1 MTPKHSHPVLLAP
14 MRIET
19 RFKDAHLWIRIYP
32 DRFTIDTHDGGL
44 TRDEIEAGLRYRT
57 AFDNGDN
64 VEKRDAWRQLTSSL
78 GTRRAAYVSRTM
90 LRDRDS
96 TPEEKEV
103 NWRMPPKLKGLPDH
117 FEVFA
122 YRGSELVHHV
132 QVIPLGGRISDNL
145 SILAPPAALQNGLF
159 DDDSQWVVDFTAA
172 ETAGMAVKIPMS
184 DDDLKQ
190 GFSRL
195 VVVGLRSGSPEE
207 GRALLEELLDGHRF
221 TDGFGFVPYDT
232 PTNNTPEARSGYLAA
247 ESHSE
252 GSFETEVQGSPLWH
266 LPAYVD
272 GYLTKYPTNAQTWGA
287 ALGLGVK
294 NEVLRYVENAGDYTD
309 AYASHL
315 QAVLSPVLIR
325 YLFDHMLPGVLDPG
339 DAGRVATEFSHRV
352 RARGPL
358 PTIRIGN
365 QPYGVLPVSSIG
377 RKSAQRPFGWEPNVF
392 DISSLG
398 GSAKLADELQHVLT
412 RLFERRWSKWAR
424 IKELVPRVTRDGD
437 PDEELLQILSMQPTS
452 IAYQARPFIGEDFI
466 SWLLIVS
473 QGRLYPRAFSADAD
487 LSTLST
493 ENVSA
498 VAVLMDWY
506 REWKNKQG
514 DAAAILHSIGGT
526 SSSEASYSDKP
537 LFRLSGWREGS
548 TEPIPATTGSD
559 PDDVPESYL
568 PAVLAEALSGGPAV
582 TSQTL
587 LYDMIKRA
595 QKLGNYTNTHL
606 HSLLGSPIDDL
617 DTGNALDFF
626 NSATTPE
633 QIVDRIKD
641 DPDFGLGPPRA
652 YGVRLS
658 LAKRILDVRDRLP
671 GSKFVTLKQI
681 DDIRGVGDDT
691 WHDILYSFPEI
702 PQTSD
707 LRELYHPDYDS
718 LFRQALD
725 LCTHRLDAWLTACAY
740 RRLRAMRARAPEGIY
755 FGAYCWV
762 EDLVPSKNISI
773 HRGLD
778 FFNRAHR
785 KEDIVGRVWDYRDH
799 ASGSNSRP
807 EGLKKLAK
815 EIIDFRDSLPEKQ
828 IKSQDQLN
836 TIKNRYQVE
845 WQELQHSFDRLSEG
859 YIHAPSTGHAATAAV
874 LHNAFLT
881 HKNNS
886 ATSQDGNSCCVN
898 LHSDRVRRALRILE
912 GIRQG
917 QSLGALLGFQFER
930 WLPDLLR
937 RYIDDFRKAF
947 PTVSQRGGAESSIP
961 VETVSARNVVDG
973 AALARRWQQ
982 RRDAHTGPSNS
993 RPSVNTVFVDDD
1005 PIATKHDADLAVELD
1020 GVLDSL
1026 DAVGDVLLTE
1036 GVYHTVQGNYERGG
1050 AALEAASG
1058 NAPPP
1063 EIRSMETPISGT
1075 NLGHRVCMLF
1085 PEEFETAVDPQ
1096 SFGPRGL
1103 AEPRIA
1109 TWFSELLGPMEE
1121 IGCTTQYDSLEALNQ
1136 ADVNDLVSQ
1145 VGLSEGT
1152 AKRLVNEQSANG
1164 PFWAFSSISE
1174 RVPGLSGSDIDAI
1187 KQLITEE
1194 TVTLS
1199 LADLGASDAKRI
1211 DAADLLYIA
1220 ASPPAGEETEIEQ
1233 RIAEYVRGQRGLPE
1247 NVRVVIRAQE
1257 MATFPHSLN
1266 DAFHVA
1272 HQALHT
1278 LGGHSYCGP
1287 DALCPPVLAHEA
1299 TFAESDV
1306 DELEQRVSTAHAAV
1320 SSVLSQI
1327 AGGLAADGSN
1337 HASVVSALFEANRFG
1352 VSAGIPGASPDA
1364 DLETLRSNAAA
1375 ELTRRIT
1382 SCEQLQARV
1391 QAARAASDP
1400 QTATAAE
1407 VLGLLVDAMRALFGK
1422 SFIVL
1427 PTFAAHEPS
1436 GFGEA
1441 FADQSVLAGLGEERI
1456 RLWLQQVAQIHGT
1469 LQQLDDLLMLA
1480 ESWQQTST
1488 NDGSPAC
1495 SLKVAQLPY
1504 RSDVKWLAMDDV
1516 ERGGGP
1522 ENEANVRGTLSL
1534 VAALGGTP
1542 AQSGN
1547 GASPKYAGI
1556 MFEHWDELLPNRTV
1570 NTSVSFHYNAPNTQ
1584 APQCLL
1590 LAVPPQ
1596 DPGSTTA
1603 EWSNTELAQIVN
1615 DSFDLAKARAVD
1627 LDALRQLDDDVDD
1640 RPDVGGMLPSIL
1652 LPTDPDNPGWARDET
1667 MDLFNTWLWITLR
1680 ESLIRF
1686 ETYIYARYHAT
1697 HKSFYQQLKAFQP
1710 PEPLEGGEKFT
1721 FYHSSWLP
1729 SDSKPPTPP
1738 TPRPGLDIEII
1749 GKGGLQVAGHY
1760 LKDSTHYKVR
1770 PPYSGF
1776 PWPALVCN
1784 EGPLIIKLPKPVSMV
1799 TVYCGFLGV
1808 TTAEAA
1814 ETEFRQAV
1822 TAYDEHN
1829 EQIMNLEVQ
1838 HSVDGSRWFL
1848 HRDLN
1853 PSVWFL
1859 EQPADADATLDAFAF
1874 DNAMY
1879 APYLPNA
1886 NLLDWDWLN
1895 NPDNGDFK
1903 VVFFSEFRLFDVAR
1917 AQGKKIQ
1924 RIEITGSSC
1933 LLEVNMYIFPAYE
1946 TP

>member
-1 MTPKHSHPVLLAP
+1 M
-14 MRIET
+14 
-19 RFKDAHLWIRIYP
+19 
-32 DRFTIDTHDGGL
+32 

-64 VEKRDAWRQLTSSL
+64 VEKRDAWRQLASSL

-90 LRDRDS
+90 LRDRNS
-96 TPEEKEV
+96 TPEEKTV
-103 NWRMPPKLKGLPDH
+103 NWRKPPKLKGLPDH

-132 QVIPLGGRISDNL
+132 QVIPPGGRISDNL
-145 SILAPPAALQNGLF
+145 SILAPPDVLQDGLF

-172 ETAGMAVKIPMS
+172 ETAGMAVKILMS
-184 DDDLKQ
+184 DDDLRQ

-207 GRALLEELLDGHRF
+207 GKALLEELLDGHRF

-232 PTNNTPEARSGYLAA
+232 PTNNTPEARSGYLAT

-252 GSFETEVQGSPLWH
+252 SSFETEVQGSPLWH

-272 GYLTKYPTNAQTWGA
+272 RYPTKYPTNAQTWGA

-294 NEVLRYVENAGDYTD
+294 NEVLRYVENSGDYTD

-325 YLFDHMLPGVLDPG
+325 YLFDHMLPGVLEPG
-339 DAGRVATEFSHRV
+339 DAGRVATEFSYLV

-377 RKSAQRPFGWEPNVF
+377 RKSAQRPFGWE
-392 DISSLG
+392 SSASLG
-398 GSAKLADELQHVLT
+398 GSAKMADKLQHVLT
-412 RLFERRWSKWAR
+412 RLFERWSKWAR

-473 QGRLYPRAFSADAD
+473 QGRLYPDALSADANLPTGED
-487 LSTLST
+487 
-493 ENVSA
+493 VSA
-498 VAVLMDWY
+498 VSVLMDWY
-506 REWKNKQG
+506 RQWKNKQE
-514 DAAAILHSIGGT
+514 DAAAILHNIGGT
-526 SSSEASYSDKP
+526 SSSEDSYSDKP
-537 LFRLSGWREGS
+537 LFRLSGWREG
-548 TEPIPATTGSD
+548 TADPIPTTVGSD
-559 PDDVPESYL
+559 PDDVPENYL

-587 LYDMIKRA
+587 LYDMIRRS
-595 QKLGNYTNTHL
+595 QKLDNRTNTHL
-606 HSLLGSPIDDL
+606 RTLLGSPIDEL
-617 DTGNALDFF
+617 DTVTALDFF

-633 QIVDRIKD
+633 QIVERIRD
-641 DPDFGLGPPRA
+641 DPDYGLGPPRA

-658 LAKRILDVRDRLP
+658 LAKRILDIRNRLP
-671 GSKFVTLKQI
+671 GGKFITLDQI
-681 DDIRGVGDDT
+681 DEIRGVGDDT

-702 PQTSD
+702 PQTSG
-707 LRELYHPDYDS
+707 LRELYRPDYDS

-740 RRLRAMRARAPEGIY
+740 RRLRAMRGGAPEGIY

-762 EDLVPSKNISI
+762 EDLVPSPNISI

-778 FFNRAHR
+778 FFNRAHH
-785 KEDIVGRVWDYRDH
+785 KEHIVERVWDYRNH
-799 ASGSNSRP
+799 ASGSKSQLD
-807 EGLKKLAK
+807 GLKKLAK
-815 EIIDFRDSLPEKQ
+815 EIIELRDSLSEKQ

-845 WQELQHSFDRLSEG
+845 WQELLLSFDRLSEG

-881 HKNNS
+881 HKNSNAS
-886 ATSQDGNSCCVN
+886 GQDGNSCCVN

-917 QSLGALLGFQFER
+917 QNLGALLGFQFER
-930 WLPDLLR
+930 WLPNHLR

-947 PTVSQRGGAESSIP
+947 PTVSQRGSAESSIP

-982 RRDAHTGPSNS
+982 LCDAHTGPSNS
-993 RPSVNTVFVDDD
+993 RPSVNTAFVDDD
-1005 PIATKHDADLAVELD
+1005 PIATEHDADLAVELD

-1085 PEEFETAVDPQ
+1085 PEEFDTAVDPQ

-1152 AKRLVNEQSANG
+1152 AQRLVNERSANG
-1164 PFWAFSSISE
+1164 IFWAFSSISE

-1199 LADLGASDAKRI
+1199 LADLGASDSAKRI
-1211 DAADLLYIA
+1211 DAADLLYLA
-1220 ASPPAGEETEIEQ
+1220 FSPPAGEETEIEQ
-1233 RIAEYVRGQRGLPE
+1233 RIAEYVRGLQGLPE
-1247 NVRVVIRAQE
+1247 NVRVIIQAQE
-1257 MATFPHSLN
+1257 MATFPRSLN

-1299 TFAESDV
+1299 TFSESDV
-1306 DELEQRVSTAHAAV
+1306 DELEQRISSAHAAA
-1320 SSVLSQI
+1320 SSVLSQFS
-1327 AGGLAADGSN
+1327 GGLAADVSN

-1352 VSAGIPGASPDA
+1352 VAGGIPGANPDV
-1364 DLETLRSNAAA
+1364 DLETLRSNTAA

-1427 PTFAAHEPS
+1427 PTFATHESS

-1456 RLWLQQVAQIHGT
+1456 RLWLQQVAQIHGS

-1488 NDGSPAC
+1488 NGGSPAC

-1504 RSDVKWLAMDDV
+1504 RSDVKWLALDDV

-1522 ENEANVRGTLSL
+1522 EHEDNIRGTLSM

-1556 MFEHWDELLPNRTV
+1556 IFEHWDELLPSRTV
-1570 NTSVSFHYNAPNTQ
+1570 DTSVSFHYNAPNTQ

-1603 EWSNTELAQIVN
+1603 EWSTVELAQIVN

-1652 LPTDPDNPGWARDET
+1652 LPTNTDDPGWARDET
-1667 MDLFNTWLWITLR
+1667 MDLFNTWLRSTLR
-1680 ESLIRF
+1680 RGIVGFESF
-1686 ETYIYARYHAT
+1686 TYRVSAYVRLEAYSTNALESVVGGMRYT
-1697 HKSFYQQLKAFQP
+1697 HYFNFA
-1710 PEPLEGGEKFT
+1710 
-1721 FYHSSWLP
+1721 YHSTSI
-1729 SDSKPPTPP
+1729 
-1738 TPRPGLDIEII
+1738 DITFTGPQLI
-1749 GKGGLQVAGHY
+1749 VAGHY
-1760 LKDSTHYKVR
+1760 REEYTDYFAY
-1770 PPYSGF
+1770 PG
-1776 PWPALVCN
+1776 LVCDG
-1784 EGPLIIKLPKPVSMV
+1784 GPLLIELPEPVSLAA
-1799 TVYCGFLGV
+1799 VYCGKLNVITEAGAM
-1808 TTAEAA
+1808 TAFSDVKAFDDSGA
-1814 ETEFRQAV
+1814 E
-1822 TAYDEHN
+1822 
-1829 EQIMNLEVQ
+1829 IPIEVQ
-1838 HSVDGSRWFL
+1838 RIPHDTMEDFLRPKKWFL
-1848 HRDLN
+1848 RRWHPESPGQEHPTYAGEEIEDTN
-1853 PSVWFL
+1853 PSVWYF
-1859 EQPADADATLDAFAF
+1859 EDPGPGPA
-1874 DNAMY
+1874 
-1879 APYLPNA
+1879 
-1886 NLLDWDWLN
+1886 
-1895 NPDNGDFK
+1895 NGDFE
-1903 VVFFSEFRLFDVAR
+1903 VLFSEFHIYDSKRSGG
-1917 AQGKKIQ
+1917 QKIK
-1924 RIEITGSSC
+1924 RIELPGDSC
-1933 LLEVNMYIFPAYE
+1933 VMAIEVYDYPKVE
-1946 TP
+1946 E